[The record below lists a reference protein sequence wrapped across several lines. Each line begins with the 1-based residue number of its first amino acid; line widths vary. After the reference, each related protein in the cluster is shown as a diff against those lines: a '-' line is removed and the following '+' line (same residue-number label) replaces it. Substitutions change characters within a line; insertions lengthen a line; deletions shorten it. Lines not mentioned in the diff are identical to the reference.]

1 MKNKHNYPNQWHHL
15 ETAELV
21 KLLGTDLR
29 DGLSEPQVSKR
40 QLEYGPNSITAS
52 PGLSLWKRF
61 FNQFH
66 QPLAY
71 ILIIASTIT
80 ASIGEFVDSAVIFV
94 VIFFNAL
101 VGFIQELKAEK
112 ALQALSKLVLT
123 QAVVRR
129 SGKKLL
135 IPSYLL
141 VPGDIVIIKSG
152 DKVPAD
158 LRLFTT
164 HNLHVDESSITGES
178 TPSAKH
184 TNALALDTLLADRKN
199 LAFTGTLVTMGQAE
213 GIVWATGDQTE
224 LGHIAWL
231 LSETPELS
239 TPLTKKLELFSRR
252 ILWAIFGFAVFTFSI
267 GIMHG
272 EATSDMFM
280 ASIALAVGAIPEG
293 LPAAVTIVLAIGVN
307 RLASKRAIVR
317 KLPAVETLGSTTV
330 ICSDKTGT
338 LTENQMTVRKVFTG
352 LTLYD
357 VTGSGYDPKG
367 ALCIQDIP
375 INPQEHPQLL
385 ECLKAGVLCN
395 DSQILYENGQYKA
408 QGDPTEAAML
418 VVAQKA
424 GILHLDTHKKT
435 PRMDMIPFES
445 EHMYR
450 ATLHEHTK
458 GKVIYKVGALE
469 RLLDRCDDM
478 LDNRGNVV
486 PIDKASIQAASDA
499 LTTQGMRVLAIT
511 RRFSPDSTLT
521 KEHVS
526 HGLTF
531 LGLEGMLDPPRQ
543 EVIHAIK
550 RCQQAGITIKMVTG
564 DHALT
569 AQAVAKQI
577 GLEGTRHQGKLNT
590 LTGRELEKM
599 PQELIVSKIDD
610 TTIFARITPE
620 QKLKLVG
627 ALQARGHI
635 VAMTGDG
642 VNDAPALKQ
651 ANIGIAMGITGTEV
665 AKGAADIILTDDN
678 FATIEAAVE
687 EGRGIFDNLTKFIAW
702 TLPTNAGEALILVVA
717 ILLGLTLPISPVQIL
732 WINMTTAIFLGLT
745 LAFEPKEKG
754 LMQQPPR
761 NPDQPILTYEVVM
774 RTGLVSL
781 IMLAGSFWLFF
792 WEAEVENQILAASR
806 TTVVNVIVLVE
817 IGYLFNCR
825 SLTHSAIG
833 IGLLSNKWAVAGALA
848 MLAAQLLFT
857 YEPTMN
863 KLFHSAPISLE
874 SWLRIALV
882 ATLSFLA
889 VEFEK
894 WCRFRLKRKKHLKFR

>member
-1 MKNKHNYPNQWHHL
+1 MKTTHNHHRQWHHL
-15 ETAELV
+15 EAAELV
-21 KLLGTDLR
+21 QLLDTNLH
-29 DGLSEPQVSKR
+29 DGLNESQVSKR
-40 QLEYGPNSITAS
+40 QLEYGPNSIKAA
-52 PGLSLWKRF
+52 PGPSMLKKF
-61 FNQFH
+61 FYQFH

-71 ILIIASTIT
+71 ILLIASIVT
-80 ASIGEFVDSAVIFV
+80 ASIGEFVDSAVIFA
-94 VIFFNAL
+94 VIFINAL
-101 VGFIQELKAEK
+101 VGFIQERKAEN
-112 ALQALSKLVLT
+112 ALKALSKLVVT
-123 QAVVRR
+123 QAAVRR
-129 SGKKLL
+129 GGKKLL
-135 IPSYLL
+135 IPSHLL

-158 LRLFTT
+158 LRLFSA
-164 HNLHVDESSITGES
+164 HNLHIDESSLTGES
-178 TPSAKH
+178 IPSAKH

-213 GIVWATGDQTE
+213 GIVWAIGDQTE
-224 LGHIAWL
+224 LGRIAWL

-239 TPLTKKLELFSRR
+239 TPLTKKLALFSTR
-252 ILWAIFGFAVFTFSI
+252 ILWAILVFALFTFAV

-272 EATSDMFM
+272 EAASEMFM

-307 RLASKRAIVR
+307 RLANRRAIVR

-352 LTLYD
+352 LTFYD

-367 ALCIQDIP
+367 VLSIQNTP

-385 ECLKAGVLCN
+385 ECLKAGLLCN
-395 DSQILYENGQYKA
+395 DSQIVYENGQYKA

-424 GILHLDTHKKT
+424 GILHHDTHKKT
-435 PRMDMIPFES
+435 PRVDMIPFES

-469 RLLDRCDDM
+469 RLLDRCHDM
-478 LDNRGNVV
+478 LDSKGTVV
-486 PIDKASIQAASDA
+486 PLDKASIQAASDA
-499 LTTQGMRVLAIT
+499 LTAQGMRVLAIT
-511 RRFSPDSTLT
+511 RRYSPDSTLT
-521 KEHVS
+521 KEHVAQ
-526 HGLTF
+526 GLTF
-531 LGLEGMLDPPRQ
+531 LGLQGMLDPPRP

-550 RCQQAGITIKMVTG
+550 KCQQAGITIKMVTG

-569 AQAVAKQI
+569 AQAVAEQI
-577 GLEGTRHQGKLNT
+577 GLEGMRHQGKLIT

-599 PQELIVSKIDD
+599 PQESLVKKIDD

-651 ANIGIAMGITGTEV
+651 ANIGIAMGIGGTEV

-702 TLPTNAGEALILVVA
+702 TLPTNVGEASILVTA
-717 ILLGLTLPISPVQIL
+717 IFLGLTLPIYPVQIL
-732 WINMTTAIFLGLT
+732 WINMATAIFLGLT

-754 LMQQPPR
+754 LMQLPPR
-761 NPDQPILTYEVVM
+761 NPDQPLLTYEVVM

-792 WEAEVENQILAASR
+792 WEATLENQTLAASR
-806 TTVVNVIVLVE
+806 TAVVNVIVLVE

-825 SLTHSAIG
+825 SLKNSPIS
-833 IGLLSNKWAVAGALA
+833 IGLFSNRWAFVGALG

-863 KLFHSAPISLE
+863 KLFHSAPISLQ
-874 SWLRIALV
+874 SWCKIAVV
-882 ATLSFLA
+882 AIFSFMA

-894 WCRFRLKRKKHLKFR
+894 WCRFRKQR